1 MKALDPKH
9 VYGPVPSRRL
19 GRSLGVDLV
28 PLKTCTYDCVYCQLG
43 RTTNKTVTREA
54 HVTADSVLA
63 ELERELGSV
72 PVLPDYIGIA
82 GSGEPTLNCDIGR
95 VIRGIKTMTG
105 IPVAV
110 LTNGSLL
117 WMTEVQDA
125 LMASDLVLP
134 SLDAGDARLFRR
146 VNRPHP
152 SISFE
157 TMVDGLVSFTRHYP
171 GEVWLEVLLLAG
183 VTGIPAE
190 AEKIAALV
198 ERIRPARVQLNT
210 VCRPPAERS
219 ARPLSQDD
227 MQHLKVLFPGQ
238 VDVISRVYQEEA
250 TYSASFKARRED
262 VLALLRRRPC
272 TATDVAEGLDMHVNE
287 AMKHLEA
294 LAKAG
299 AVTTSIAD
307 GRVFYASVGPTDDP
321 GTEDSRRT

>member
-1 MKALDPKH
+1 MSPRGPKH

-19 GRSLGVDLV
+19 GRSLGLDLV

-43 RTTNKTVTREA
+43 RTTNKTVTRGA
-54 HVTADSVLA
+54 YVSADAILA
-63 ELERELGSV
+63 ELEQKLGLV
-72 PVLPDYIGIA
+72 AALPDYIGIA

-95 VIRGIKTMTG
+95 VIRGIKTLTD

-134 SLDAGDARLFRR
+134 SLDTGDARLFRR
-146 VNRPHP
+146 VNRPHR

-157 TMVDGLVSFTRHYP
+157 TMVDGLVSFTRCYP

-183 VTGIPAE
+183 VTGIPE
-190 AEKIAALV
+190 EVEKIAALV
-198 ERIRPARVQLNT
+198 ERIAPARVQLNT

-227 MQHLKVLFPGQ
+227 MQHLKVLFPAQ
-238 VDVISRVYQEEA
+238 VDVISHVYQEKA
-250 TYSASFKARRED
+250 THSASVKARRED

-272 TATDVAEGLDMHVNE
+272 TAMDVAEGLDMHVNE
-287 AMKHLEA
+287 AIKHLDA
-294 LAKAG
+294 LTKAG
-299 AVTTSIAD
+299 VVTTSIAE
-307 GRVFYASVGPTDDP
+307 GRVFYASAGPD
-321 GTEDSRRT
+321 GRSRYTG